1 MKMYRGSSYELF
13 IQSIFG
19 FLVIAFV
26 FIPFLRWAFTS
37 KSQQAAKKQQRIE
50 RRQLKRELRKIKRK

>member
-1 MKMYRGSSYELF
+1 MYRGSSYELF

-19 FLVIAFV
+19 FLVITFI

-37 KSQQAAKKQQRIE
+37 KAAQEARKQQRLE
-50 RRQLKRELRKIKRK
+50 RRQMKRELRKIKRK